1 MKSRPKSKL
10 SQWNASEVLQA
21 IPKIKYILETS
32 PFTIKYRSLSQSFN
46 LTTQSPRSSS
56 KPVSNYKPAKNQ
68 IFKTLDTTSPLTA
81 SLKFTHKKLASTAL
95 IDQHTQIDN
104 IVFRTVKKSGK
115 TRKKYE
121 IPVIK
126 LEKNL
131 PSTTQPKLSPQKV
144 KKLGNPGEIKAIQKN
159 FIRRIRG
166 SMIDEAVGND
176 YLGSQSSGIFSQT
189 SLLNKYLSV
198 YQADL
203 NNY

>member
-10 SQWNASEVLQA
+10 SQWNAGEVLQA
-21 IPKIKYILETS
+21 IPKIKFILETS
-32 PFTIKYRSLSQSFN
+32 PFNIKYRSLSQN
-46 LTTQSPRSSS
+46 LYLSPQSPCSST
-56 KPVSNYKPAKNQ
+56 KPVSRSKPTKDQ
-68 IFKTLDTTSPLTA
+68 IFKTQEAFSPLST
-81 SLKFTHKKLASTAL
+81 SLKFSHKRPSSTVS
-95 IDQHTQIDN
+95 IDQHTQIEN

-131 PSTTQPKLSPQKV
+131 PTSTKPNPSAQIAKGK
-144 KKLGNPGEIKAIQKN
+144 GNHKN
-159 FIRRIRG
+159 LIRRTRAG
-166 SMIDEAVGND
+166 MVDQAVGNEF
-176 YLGSQSSGIFSQT
+176 LCSQSSGLFSQT